1 MADSLDRKVA
11 LEVAL
16 EIRAR
21 VAAADTIPAVG
32 EAAADGT
39 SQEKVSQG
47 RWGHQEGVARYK
59 NACDFLLSLIRVCGK
74 KLKCRSLCKHQI

>member
-59 NACDFLLSLIRVCGK
+59 NACDFLLSLTRVCGK
-74 KLKCRSLCKHQI
+74 N